1 MISLFSFI
9 SCLFWRSKSIHMKP
23 FISFRDSLSI
33 SLYSLFLKIY
43 LLSFFYLLKLIFGMW
58 IMESMAMMF
67 MKIIGVKIL
76 NNERVSWYINQSDPY
91 FGVSGGLLWSVEEGR
106 FSNFPSSK
114 QSSFMIFYK
123 VLYFFSI
130 FWWWDRHLWLS
141 LPLSSSLD
149 IKMKNLLDRRSLWA

>member
-1 MISLFSFI
+1 MIVLIHILFVLKKQKYSHEAFYQFQGQSIDLPLFS
-9 SCLFWRSKSIHMKP
+9 LHQE
-23 FISFRDSLSI
+23 LS
-33 SLYSLFLKIY
+33 SV
-43 LLSFFYLLKLIFGMW
+43 FFYLLKLIFGMW